1 MQRKVRVG
9 ARGVW
14 GAEPPTALHWPVK
27 QYFLLIEFA
36 VDGRGYPK
44 GPVVGNV
51 LCWYGLFEWIAKL
64 VKNPDAKLLKKW
76 NYRQKQFGNVNRG
89 RDCAVK
95 SLFTAA
101 LAFPVQDDLF

>member
-1 MQRKVRVG
+1 MVSINTR
-9 ARGVW
+9 
-14 GAEPPTALHWPVK
+14 H
-27 QYFLLIEFA
+27 FLLIEFEM
-36 VDGRGYPK
+36 DGKGYPK
-44 GPVVGNV
+44 GPVVGNL

-76 NYRQKQFGNVNRG
+76 NYRQKKFGNVNRG

-101 LAFPVQDDLF
+101 PAFPMYRMTCYRT

>member
-1 MQRKVRVG
+1 MVAINTR
-9 ARGVW
+9 
-14 GAEPPTALHWPVK
+14 H
-27 QYFLLIEFA
+27 FLLIEFEM
-36 VDGRGYPK
+36 DGKGYPK

-76 NYRQKQFGNVNRG
+76 NYRQKKFGNVNRG

-101 LAFPVQDDLF
+101 PALLMYRMTCYRTKSI